1 MLTVKEEI
9 IVLNIA
15 VCDDEGLFVDKLAS
29 IILSFTQ
36 QDKVSA
42 KIEKF
47 YDGIELISSGIKF
60 DLIFLDIEMKKSN
73 GIEIAERIREVDSNV
88 PIVYVTSYSDYW
100 RRAYKVHAFDFI
112 LKPFNSK
119 EKFRVLSDFIS
130 LKKNSNIKT
139 VELTTEYGT
148 EIQPINEIYYF
159 IVLAKKKIQIMTVKK
174 DYIVKENLTDIFDKL
189 NDDCFYITHRSCIV
203 NMNYVQTIKKND
215 GILMT
220 NGDWVPLAQKKQK
233 DFFIKLSKQ
242 LRK

>member
-1 MLTVKEEI
+1 M
-9 IVLNIA
+9 LNIA
-15 VCDDEGLFVDKLAS
+15 VCDDERLYIDNLGE

-36 QDKVSA
+36 QNSMSVN
-42 KIEKF
+42 IEKF
-47 YDGIELISSGIKF
+47 DDGIELISSGIKF

-73 GIEIAERIREVDSNV
+73 GIEITERIREVDSNV

-112 LKPFNSK
+112 LKPFNSEEIFK
-119 EKFRVLSDFIS
+119 VLSDFIA
-130 LKKNSNIKT
+130 LKKDSNIKT
-139 VELTTEYGT
+139 VKLTTEYGT

-159 IVLAKKKIQIMTVKK
+159 IVLAKKKIQIITAKS
-174 DYIVKENLTDIFDKL
+174 DYIVKENLTDIFNKL
-189 NDDCFYITHRSCIV
+189 DDDCFYITHRSCIV

>member
-1 MLTVKEEI
+1 M
-9 IVLNIA
+9 LNIA
-15 VCDDEGLFVDKLAS
+15 VCDDERLYIDNLGE

-36 QDKVSA
+36 QNSMSVN
-42 KIEKF
+42 IEKF
-47 YDGIELISSGIKF
+47 DDGIELISSGIKF

-112 LKPFNSK
+112 LKPFNS
-119 EKFRVLSDFIS
+119 EEIFRVLSDFIA
-130 LKKNSNIKT
+130 LKKTSNVKT

-159 IVLAKKKIQIMTVKK
+159 ILLAKRKIQIVTISK
-174 DYIVKENLTDIFDKL
+174 DYIVRENLTDIFNKL
-189 NDDCFYITHRSCIV
+189 DDDCFYITHRSCIV

>member
-1 MLTVKEEI
+1 M
-9 IVLNIA
+9 LNIA
-15 VCDDEGLFVDKLAS
+15 VCDDERLYIDNLGE

-36 QDKVSA
+36 QNSMLVN
-42 KIEKF
+42 IEKF
-47 YDGIELISSGIKF
+47 DDGIELISSGIKF

-112 LKPFNSK
+112 LKPFNSEEIFK
-119 EKFRVLSDFIS
+119 VLSDFIA
-130 LKKNSNIKT
+130 LKKTSNVKT

-159 IVLAKKKIQIMTVKK
+159 IVLAKKKIQIITAKN
-174 DYIVKENLTDIFDKL
+174 DYIVKENLTDIFNKL
-189 NDDCFYITHRSCIV
+189 DDDCFYMTHRSCIV

>member
-1 MLTVKEEI
+1 M
-9 IVLNIA
+9 LNIA
-15 VCDDEGLFVDKLAS
+15 VCDDERLYIDNLGE

-36 QDKVSA
+36 QNSMSVN
-42 KIEKF
+42 IEKF
-47 YDGIELISSGIKF
+47 DDGIELISSGIKF

-73 GIEIAERIREVDSNV
+73 GIVIAERIREVDSNV

-112 LKPFNSK
+112 LKPFNS
-119 EKFRVLSDFIS
+119 EEIFRVLSDFIA
-130 LKKNSNIKT
+130 LKEDSNIKT
-139 VELTTEYGT
+139 VKLTTEYGT

-159 IVLAKKKIQIMTVKK
+159 IVLAKKKIQIITAKN
-174 DYIVKENLTDIFDKL
+174 DYIVKENLTDIFNKL
-189 NDDCFYITHRSCIV
+189 DDDCFYITHRSCIV

>member
-1 MLTVKEEI
+1 M
-9 IVLNIA
+9 LNIA
-15 VCDDEGLFVDKLAS
+15 VCDDERLYIDNLGE

-36 QDKVSA
+36 QNSMSVN
-42 KIEKF
+42 IEKF
-47 YDGIELISSGIKF
+47 DDGIELISSGIKF
-60 DLIFLDIEMKKSN
+60 DLVFLDIEMKKSN

-112 LKPFNSK
+112 LKPFNSEEIFK
-119 EKFRVLSDFIS
+119 VLSDFIA
-130 LKKNSNIKT
+130 LKKTSNVKT

-148 EIQPINEIYYF
+148 EIQQINEIYYF
-159 IVLAKKKIQIMTVKK
+159 ILLAKRKIQIVTISK
-174 DYIVKENLTDIFDKL
+174 DYIVRENLTDIFNKL
-189 NDDCFYITHRSCIV
+189 DDDCFYITHRSCIV

>member
-1 MLTVKEEI
+1 M
-9 IVLNIA
+9 LNIA
-15 VCDDEGLFVDKLAS
+15 VCDDERLYIDKLAD

-36 QDKVSA
+36 QNNMSV

-47 YDGIELISSGIKF
+47 DDGIELISSGIKF

-112 LKPFNSK
+112 LKPFNN
-119 EKFRVLSDFIS
+119 EEIFRVLSDFIA
-130 LKKNSNIKT
+130 LKKTSNVKT

-159 IVLAKKKIQIMTVKK
+159 ILLAKRKIQIVTISK
-174 DYIVKENLTDIFDKL
+174 DYIVRENLTDIFNKL
-189 NDDCFYITHRSCIV
+189 DDDCFYITHRSCIV
-203 NMNYVQTIKKND
+203 NMNYVQTIRKND

>member
-1 MLTVKEEI
+1 M
-9 IVLNIA
+9 LNIA
-15 VCDDEGLFVDKLAS
+15 VCDDERLYIDNLGE

-36 QDKVSA
+36 QNSMLVN
-42 KIEKF
+42 IEKF
-47 YDGIELISSGIKF
+47 DDGIELISSGIKF

-112 LKPFNSK
+112 LKPFNSEEIFK
-119 EKFRVLSDFIS
+119 VLSDFIA
-130 LKKNSNIKT
+130 LKKTSNVKT

-159 IVLAKKKIQIMTVKK
+159 ILLAKRKIQIVTISK
-174 DYIVKENLTDIFDKL
+174 DYIVRENLTDIFNKL
-189 NDDCFYITHRSCIV
+189 DDDCFYMTHRSCIV

-220 NGDWVPLAQKKQK
+220 NGDWVPLSQKKQK

>member
-1 MLTVKEEI
+1 M
-9 IVLNIA
+9 LNIA
-15 VCDDEGLFVDKLAS
+15 VCDDERLYIDNLGE

-36 QDKVSA
+36 QNSMSVN
-42 KIEKF
+42 IEKF
-47 YDGIELISSGIKF
+47 DDGIELISSGIKF
-60 DLIFLDIEMKKSN
+60 DLVFLDIEMKKSN

-112 LKPFNSK
+112 LKPFNSEEIFK
-119 EKFRVLSDFIS
+119 VLSDFIA
-130 LKKNSNIKT
+130 LKKTSNVKT

-159 IVLAKKKIQIMTVKK
+159 ILLAKRKIQIVTISK
-174 DYIVKENLTDIFDKL
+174 DYIVRENLTDIFNKL
-189 NDDCFYITHRSCIV
+189 DDDCFYITHRSCIV

>member
-1 MLTVKEEI
+1 MLS
-9 IVLNIA
+9 IA
-15 VCDDEGLFVDKLAS
+15 VCDDERLYIDKLAD

-36 QDKVSA
+36 QNNMSV
-42 KIEKF
+42 KIKKF
-47 YDGIELISSGIKF
+47 DDGIELISSRIKF

-73 GIEIAERIREVDSNV
+73 GIEVAERIREVDSNV

-112 LKPFNSK
+112 LKPFNS
-119 EKFRVLSDFIS
+119 EEIFRVLSDFIA
-130 LKKNSNIKT
+130 LKKDSNIKT

-159 IVLAKKKIQIMTVKK
+159 IVLAKKKIQIITLKN
-174 DYIVKENLTDIFDKL
+174 DYIVKENLTDIFNKL
-189 NDDCFYITHRSCIV
+189 DDDCFYITHRSCIV

-220 NGDWVPLAQKKQK
+220 NGDW
-233 DFFIKLSKQ
+233 FH
-242 LRK
+242 

>member
-1 MLTVKEEI
+1 M
-9 IVLNIA
+9 LNIA
-15 VCDDEGLFVDKLAS
+15 VCDDERLYIDNLGE

-36 QDKVSA
+36 QNSMLVN
-42 KIEKF
+42 IEKF
-47 YDGIELISSGIKF
+47 DDGIELISSGIKF

-112 LKPFNSK
+112 LKPFNSEEIFK
-119 EKFRVLSDFIS
+119 VLSDFIA
-130 LKKNSNIKT
+130 LKKTSNVKT

-159 IVLAKKKIQIMTVKK
+159 ILLAKRKIQIVTISK
-174 DYIVKENLTDIFDKL
+174 DYIVRENLTDIFNKL
-189 NDDCFYITHRSCIV
+189 DDDCFYMTHRSCIV

>member
-1 MLTVKEEI
+1 M
-9 IVLNIA
+9 LNIA
-15 VCDDEGLFVDKLAS
+15 VCDDERLYIDNLGE

-36 QDKVSA
+36 QNSMSVN
-42 KIEKF
+42 IEKF
-47 YDGIELISSGIKF
+47 DDGIELISSGIKF

-73 GIEIAERIREVDSNV
+73 GIEVAERIREVDSNV

-112 LKPFNSK
+112 LKPFNS
-119 EKFRVLSDFIS
+119 EEIFRVLSDFIA
-130 LKKNSNIKT
+130 LKKTSNVKT

-159 IVLAKKKIQIMTVKK
+159 ILLAKRKIQIVTISK
-174 DYIVKENLTDIFDKL
+174 DYIVRENLTDIFNKL
-189 NDDCFYITHRSCIV
+189 DDDCFYITHRSCIV